1 MNVYIKDESLLEL
14 LRDGYTT
21 NKKYRK
27 LPKDVIRGYVKAVQH
42 IKAVNRIEDLYR
54 INSLNYE
61 QLKGNLKGIESVRC
75 NKRWRLLFKSST
87 TENSIIITEIYLIE
101 ISDHYDD

>member
-1 MNVYIKDESLLEL
+1 M
-14 LRDGYTT
+14 
-21 NKKYRK
+21 
-27 LPKDVIRGYVKAVQH
+27 
-42 IKAVNRIEDLYR
+42 
-54 INSLNYE
+54 
-61 QLKGNLKGIESVRC
+61 ESVRC

>member
-1 MNVYIKDESLLEL
+1 MNVYINDESLLEL

-54 INSLNYE
+54 IKVLAMNNLRVT
-61 QLKGNLKGIESVRC
+61 LKE
-75 NKRWRLLFKSST
+75 
-87 TENSIIITEIYLIE
+87 
-101 ISDHYDD
+101 